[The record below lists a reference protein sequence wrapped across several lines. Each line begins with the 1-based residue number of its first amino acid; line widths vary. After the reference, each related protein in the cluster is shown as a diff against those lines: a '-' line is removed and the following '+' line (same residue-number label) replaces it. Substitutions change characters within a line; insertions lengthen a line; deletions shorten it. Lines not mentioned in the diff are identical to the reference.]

1 MKQMVLFM
9 LGKDNLYLLQFYRYT
24 QDYRQMMDNMLYIVP
39 YTKEH
44 GKIILSYQMNHK
56 ILEADRHYINI
67 EGDAMNLEEA
77 NLAFTGIV
85 NNKPIFAAGMKIIW
99 GQVAE
104 GWVIASS
111 DMWNYP
117 LSVAKEHNIKRVQT
131 AIRKD
136 FIKGQRFAEWLGLE
150 NEGLM
155 KHYGF
160 DGTDQYRYARIF

>member
-1 MKQMVLFM
+1 
-9 LGKDNLYLLQFYRYT
+9 
-24 QDYRQMMDNMLYIVP
+24 MMDKQLHIVP

-44 GKIILSYQMNHK
+44 GQFILSCQMNHK
-56 ILEADRHYINI
+56 ILEADRHYINV
-67 EGDAMNLEEA
+67 EGDAKNLEQDH
-77 NLAFTGIV
+77 LAFTGIV
-85 NNKPIFAAGMKIIW
+85 NHKPIFAAGMKIIW

-111 DMWNYP
+111 EMWKHP
-117 LSVAKEHNIKRVQT
+117 IGVAKAIKKDFARVSREHDIERVQT

-136 FIKGQRFAEWLGLE
+136 FKQGQRFAEWLGLE

-155 KHYGF
+155 KKFGF